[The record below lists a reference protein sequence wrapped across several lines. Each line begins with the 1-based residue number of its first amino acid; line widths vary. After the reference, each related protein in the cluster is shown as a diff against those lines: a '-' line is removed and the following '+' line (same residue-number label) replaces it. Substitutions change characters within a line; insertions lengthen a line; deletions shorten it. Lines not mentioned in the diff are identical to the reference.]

1 MISDVSDVD
10 LFGICRQ
17 AVSAAEDVRA
27 VVKRQQEMLL
37 QLDGL
42 ETLLQDLRASTDA
55 GGAHPSSQASP
66 VLAQET
72 LRDRLAQET
81 LRDRLAQELQ
91 PLVSSVR
98 ELCRELESVRVRPV
112 AEETVLNTGAEM
124 VIGRKLGFAE
134 EIEQEERGGVAALR
148 GKRESR

>member
-72 LRDRLAQET
+72 LRDRLAQE
-81 LRDRLAQELQ
+81 LQ